1 MPKIY
6 EVGGAV
12 RDRILGVDCK
22 DIDFTF
28 VLDNTKQTVESG
40 FKEMEKWLGDNGF
53 TIYNSTPKFY
63 TVKAKFPKGHKH
75 EGLTA
80 DFVMARKEIG
90 YYEGTRNPIL
100 ELGTLEDDLIRRDF
114 TLNAMAL
121 DENGNIIDLFN
132 GIEHLK
138 QGILQTPKPSN
149 ITFEED
155 PLRICRCCR
164 FCITKGFIMMPS
176 IEKTIREFDYDTKMY
191 VVSNER
197 IMDELSKCFKFDTFK
212 TITMLNKFPELRDYI
227 FKNNKFWLKPTTA
240 NK

>member
-22 DIDFTF
+22 DIDYVF
-28 VLDNTKQTVESG
+28 VLDNIDKSVESG
-40 FKEMEKWLGDNGF
+40 FEEMEMWLKVNLF

-121 DENGNIIDLFN
+121 DENGNLIDLFD
-132 GIEHLK
+132 GREHLK
-138 QGILQTPKPSN
+138 KGILQTPRPSN

-155 PLRICRCCR
+155 PLRICRCIR
-164 FCITKGFIMMPS
+164 FCITRGFTMMS
-176 IEKTIREFDYDTKMY
+176 SIRETIENFDYDLNMC

-197 IMDELSKCFKFDTFK
+197 IMDELTKCFKFDTFK
-212 TITMLNKFPELRDYI
+212 TIEMLNEFPSLRDYI
-227 FKNNKFWLKPTTA
+227 FKNNKFWLKPTTSI
-240 NK
+240 K